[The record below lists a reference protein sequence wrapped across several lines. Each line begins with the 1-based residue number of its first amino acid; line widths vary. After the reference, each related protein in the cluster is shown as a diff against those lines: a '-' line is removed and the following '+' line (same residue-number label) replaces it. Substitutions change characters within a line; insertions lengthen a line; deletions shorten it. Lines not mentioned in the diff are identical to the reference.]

1 MKPFQPNGSFVNTFL
16 NKLNIRFLYIA
27 YAINMG
33 VLTQI
38 WSMFFVQVKGMD
50 AGQLKLKHHFEEK
63 INFKIGEKH
72 WKLVEENDSISL
84 F

>member
-1 MKPFQPNGSFVNTFL
+1 
-16 NKLNIRFLYIA
+16 
-27 YAINMG
+27 
-33 VLTQI
+33 
-38 WSMFFVQVKGMD
+38 MFFVQVKGMD